1 MSDENTQYPD
11 EDENSNVESL
21 FDNPEDE
28 MSEEEF
34 DAAIEK
40 EEQEAAA
47 EPAPRDPADV
57 IVALNEENT
66 ELKNKAMSLLADMEN
81 LRRRTER
88 EVKDARQYA
97 VANFARDML
106 SVSDNMSRALQA
118 LPDDA
123 RESAD
128 ETLKTLLE
136 GVEMTDRDLQNQL
149 SKNGVVQLSPEG
161 EKFDPNFH
169 QAMFEVPNTE
179 IPNGTVV
186 QVVQAGY
193 QIGDRVLRPAMVG
206 ISKGGPKAAAAP
218 AVEEAPQESPSV
230 DKSV

>member
-34 DAAIEK
+34 EAALEK

-123 RESAD
+123 REGASD
-128 ETLKTLLE
+128 TLKTLLE

-149 SKNGVVQLSPEG
+149 SKNGVVQLNPEG

-193 QIGDRVLRPAMVG
+193 QIGERVLRPAMVG
-206 ISKGGPKAAAAP
+206 ISKGGPKVAP
-218 AVEEAPQESPSV
+218 APVAEEAPEDSPSI